1 MTWARRIRSRLR
13 SSMMTGSMSEL
24 SRGISP
30 VLNQSKPNQN
40 PLKTQGCFELA
51 QILSDNDDCSTGTP
65 GPIVEDTDTFLR

>member
-30 VLNQSKPNQN
+30 VLNQSKNQS
-40 PLKTQGCFELA
+40 KIQGVFELA
-51 QILSDNDDCSTGTP
+51 QILSDSDDCSTGTP